1 MVDNMKHQLAHSSQG
16 KLVGVLVWTAPSLND
31 LRLSKKLTCRMSM
44 GLRWY
49 VYIIRDSKRMFIL
62 KLRVNEGVVSVVS
75 GCGAI

>member
-1 MVDNMKHQLAHSSQG
+1 MVDNMKHQLALSSWG
-16 KLVGVLVWTAPSLND
+16 KLVGVLVWTAPNLND
-31 LRLSKKLTCRMSM
+31 LRLSKKLTRRMSM

-62 KLRVNEGVVSVVS
+62 KLRVNEGVVSVFS

>member
-1 MVDNMKHQLAHSSQG
+1 MVDKMKHQLALSSRG

-31 LRLSKKLTCRMSM
+31 LRLSMKLTCTMSM

-49 VYIIRDSKRMFIL
+49 VHIIRDSKRMFIL